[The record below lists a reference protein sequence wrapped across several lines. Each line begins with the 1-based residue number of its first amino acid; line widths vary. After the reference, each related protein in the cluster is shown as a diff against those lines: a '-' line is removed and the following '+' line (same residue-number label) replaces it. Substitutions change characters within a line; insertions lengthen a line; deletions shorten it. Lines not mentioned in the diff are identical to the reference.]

1 MAFKK
6 NNSVFLSENF
16 LILGHLKVLGESAA
30 PGGNFMK
37 SSIDKVAYK
46 IEQGVILS
54 ERFQRLARL
63 FGETLGGMCVH
74 FGNFIKQQQC
84 FLRNSN
90 AGSTS

>member
-1 MAFKK
+1 
-6 NNSVFLSENF
+6 
-16 LILGHLKVLGESAA
+16 LGESAA

-37 SSIDKVAYK
+37 SSIDKVAYN
-46 IEQGVILS
+46 IEQRVILN

-63 FGETLGGMCVH
+63 FGETLGGMCVSI